1 MKSSRQKLQEYEEKY
16 SEIPLDLEERLEY
29 MVKKYNVSDS
39 KMEKILMK
47 KQLMLETLIFK
58 HIRLVLMEV
67 PEGTPRHRYRIVNKS
82 NYHQMAKAMPQ
93 YVHVYSPG
101 AKENNV
107 RMKRLV
113 GEELDELQALIT
125 TPCIITYRTFHKT
138 PDTMPIEDKFLAEI
152 GLELPMVKPDW
163 DNLGKKYSDMSN
175 MTIWLDDSFVC
186 RGTVEKYQ
194 SILPRV
200 EIDIYYLNMLYNKY
214 QYNQISKRKD
224 FIENNCS
231 VEYFTMEGK

>member
-1 MKSSRQKLQEYEEKY
+1 MKNNTIKRYASAYLYLLNFMEVIYLKSSRQKLQEYEEKY

-138 PDTMPIEDKFLAEI
+138 PDAMPMEDKFLAEI
-152 GLELPMVKPDW
+152 GLELAKTIAVKKSVQDQI
-163 DNLGKKYSDMSN
+163 NA
-175 MTIWLDDSFVC
+175 
-186 RGTVEKYQ
+186 
-194 SILPRV
+194 
-200 EIDIYYLNMLYNKY
+200 LNDLKEVN
-214 QYNQISKRKD
+214 S
-224 FIENNCS
+224 ELS
-231 VEYFTMEGK
+231 